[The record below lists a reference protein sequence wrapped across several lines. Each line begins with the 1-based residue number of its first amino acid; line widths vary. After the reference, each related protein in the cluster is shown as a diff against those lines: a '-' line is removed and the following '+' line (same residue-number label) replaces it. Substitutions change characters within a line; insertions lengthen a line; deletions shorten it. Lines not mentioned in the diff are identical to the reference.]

1 MQEEKVKFTMKKA
14 LAVILSIVILFG
26 WYVTLVGI
34 GSLGPIKDQM
44 KLGLDLKGGVYVVME
59 AQTNTTGED
68 LKKLMSQTQAVIEKR
83 VNQLG
88 LSEPVVTIEGQNRIR
103 VELPGAQNS
112 TDAINAIGKTA
123 QLQFIT
129 ADKKVVLDG
138 SQVKD
143 AGIEQ
148 DKQNGGYAIGLK
160 FTNEG
165 AAAFK
170 QATSD
175 IVAGKIKSTQ
185 NGVPDN
191 TIMIVLDGQVIS
203 SPGVHEV
210 IPNGQAIITGG
221 SGGFAEDEATN
232 LSALIRGGALPVA
245 LKEVQTSVVG
255 PSIGMDAL
263 WMSII
268 AGIIGVALIFVIML
282 TMYRIMGIAANIAL
296 MLYILII
303 FWVFVGMGGVLTLP
317 GIAGIILSI
326 GMAVDGNV
334 IIFSRVREEIRN
346 GKTIR
351 VSAVSG
357 FKRALGTIIDSH
369 ITTMIAGIVLYQ
381 LGTGS
386 VKGFALTLMI
396 GILTS
401 LFTAVVVTQ
410 VFVDVIAESKTF
422 CRKKY
427 FGIKEANE
435 NV

>member
-1 MQEEKVKFTMKKA
+1 MKKA
-14 LAVILSIVILFG
+14 LAVILSIVIIFG
-26 WYVTLVGI
+26 WYVTLMGI
-34 GSLGPIKDQM
+34 GSFAPIKDQM
-44 KLGLDLKGGVYVVME
+44 KLGLDLSGGVYVVME
-59 AQTNTTGED
+59 AQTKATGDD

-88 LSEPVVTIEGQNRIR
+88 LSEPIVTIEGQNRIR
-103 VELPGAQNS
+103 VELPGAENA

-123 QLQFIT
+123 QLQFVT
-129 ADKKVVLDG
+129 ADKNIVLDG

-148 DKQNGGYAIGLK
+148 DQEHGGYAIGLK

-165 AAAFK
+165 SAAFK
-170 QATSD
+170 QATTD
-175 IVAGKIKSTQ
+175 IVNGKIKSTQ
-185 NGVPDN
+185 DGVPDN
-191 TIMIVLDGQVIS
+191 TIMIILDEQIIS
-203 SPGVHEV
+203 SPLVSEV
-210 IPNGQAIITGG
+210 IPNGEAIITAGG
-221 SGGFAEDEATN
+221 TGGFEEEEATN
-232 LSALIRGGALPVA
+232 LAALIRGGALPVA
-245 LKEVQTSVVG
+245 LKEVQTSVIG
-255 PSIGMDAL
+255 PTIGMDAL
-263 WMSII
+263 WMSIL

-282 TMYRIMGIAANIAL
+282 VMYRIMGMAANFAL

-334 IIFSRVREEIRN
+334 IIFSRVREEINN
-346 GKTIR
+346 GKSVR

-386 VKGFALTLMI
+386 VKGFAMTLMI
-396 GILTS
+396 GILAS

-410 VFVDVIAESKTF
+410 VYVDVIAESKTF
-422 CRKKY
+422 SRKKY
-427 FGIKEANE
+427 FGIKEANG

>member
-1 MQEEKVKFTMKKA
+1 MKKA
-14 LAVILSIVILFG
+14 LAVILSIVIIFG
-26 WYVTLVGI
+26 WYVTLNGI
-34 GSLGPIKDQM
+34 GSFAPIKDQM

-59 AQTNTTGED
+59 AQTNATGED
-68 LKKLMSQTQAVIEKR
+68 LKQLMSQTQAVIEKR

-103 VELPGAQNS
+103 VELPGAENA

-123 QLQFIT
+123 QLQFVESNGTI
-129 ADKKVVLDG
+129 VLDG

-143 AGIEQ
+143 AGIQQ
-148 DKQNGGYAIGLK
+148 DKENGGYAIGLK
-160 FTNEG
+160 FNSQG
-165 AAAFK
+165 AEAFK
-170 QATSD
+170 QATTD
-175 IVAGKIKSTQ
+175 IMSGKIKSTKD
-185 NGVPDN
+185 GVPDAA
-191 TIMIVLDGQVIS
+191 IMIILDGQVIS
-203 SPGVHEV
+203 APVVHDI
-210 IPNGQAIITGG
+210 IPNGEAIITGG
-221 SGGFAEDEATN
+221 PGGFSEDEATN
-232 LSALIRGGALPVA
+232 TSALIRGGALPVE
-245 LKEVQTSVVG
+245 LKEVETSVVG

-263 WMSII
+263 WESII
-268 AGIIGVALIFVIML
+268 AGVIGVALIFIMML
-282 TMYRIMGIAANIAL
+282 AMYRVMGMAANIAL
-296 MLYILII
+296 LLYILIV
-303 FWVFVGMGGVLTLP
+303 FWIFVGMGGVMTLP

-334 IIFSRVREEIRN
+334 IIFHRVREEIKN

-369 ITTMIAGIVLYQ
+369 ITTIIAGIVLYQ

-386 VKGFALTLMI
+386 VKGFAMTLMI

-410 VFVDVIAESKTF
+410 VFVDVVAESKMF
-422 CRKKY
+422 SRNRY
-427 FGIKEANE
+427 FGIKEAKE

>member
-1 MQEEKVKFTMKKA
+1 MKKA

-26 WYVTLVGI
+26 WYVTLMGI
-34 GSLGPIKDQM
+34 GSFAPIKDQM
-44 KLGLDLKGGVYVVME
+44 KLGLDLSGGVYVVME
-59 AQTNTTGED
+59 AQTKATGDE
-68 LKKLMSQTQAVIEKR
+68 LKQLMSQTQAVIEKR

-103 VELPGAQNS
+103 VELPGAENA

-123 QLQFIT
+123 QLQFVT
-129 ADKKVVLDG
+129 ADNKVVLDG

-148 DKQNGGYAIGLK
+148 DQENGGYAIGLK

-165 AAAFK
+165 SAAFK
-170 QATSD
+170 QATTD
-175 IVAGKIKSTQ
+175 IVNGIIISTQ
-185 NGVPDN
+185 EGVPDN
-191 TIMIVLDGQVIS
+191 AIMIILDEQIIS
-203 SPGVHEV
+203 SPVVSEV
-210 IPNGQAIITGG
+210 IPNGEAIITAGG
-221 SGGFAEDEATN
+221 TGGFSEDEATN

-255 PSIGMDAL
+255 PTIGMDAL

-268 AGIIGVALIFVIML
+268 AGIIGVALIFIIML
-282 TMYRIMGIAANIAL
+282 VMYRIMGMAANLAL

-303 FWVFVGMGGVLTLP
+303 FWVFVEMGGVLTLP

-334 IIFSRVREEIRN
+334 IIFSRVREEINN
-346 GKTIR
+346 GKSVR

-386 VKGFALTLMI
+386 VKGFAMTLMI
-396 GILTS
+396 GILAS

-410 VFVDVIAESKTF
+410 VYVDVIAESKTF
-422 CRKKY
+422 SRKKY
-427 FGIKEANE
+427 FGIKEANG

>member
-1 MQEEKVKFTMKKA
+1 MKKA

-34 GSLGPIKDQM
+34 GPLGPIKDQI
-44 KLGLDLKGGVYVVME
+44 KLGLDLSGGVYVVME
-59 AQTNTTGED
+59 AQTKATGDE

-88 LSEPVVTIEGQNRIR
+88 LSEPIVTIEGKNRIR
-103 VELPGAQNS
+103 IELPGAENAAE
-112 TDAINAIGKTA
+112 AIDSIGKTA
-123 QLQFIT
+123 QLQFVM
-129 ADKKVVLDG
+129 ADGTVVLDG

-143 AGIEQ
+143 AGIMQ
-148 DKQNGGYAIGLK
+148 DKERGGYAISLK
-160 FTNEG
+160 FNNQG
-165 AAAFK
+165 AEAFK
-170 QATSD
+170 QATTD
-175 IVAGKIKSTQ
+175 IINGKITSTT
-185 NGVPDN
+185 NGIPSDA
-191 TIMIVLDGQVIS
+191 IMIILDKEVIS
-203 SPGVHEV
+203 SPVV
-210 IPNGQAIITGG
+210 NDIIPNGEAIITAGRT
-221 SGGFAEDEATN
+221 GGFGEEEATN
-232 LSALIRGGALPVA
+232 LSALIRGGALPVE

-263 WMSII
+263 WMSIV
-268 AGIIGVALIFVIML
+268 AGVIGVGLIFIIMV
-282 TMYRIMGIAANIAL
+282 TMYRIMGWAANLAL
-296 MLYILII
+296 LLYILII

-334 IIFSRVREEIRN
+334 IIFSRVREEIKN

-351 VSAVSG
+351 VAAVSG

-386 VKGFALTLMI
+386 VRGFALTLMI
-396 GILTS
+396 GILAS
-401 LFTAVVVTQ
+401 LLTAVVVTQ
-410 VFVDVIAESKTF
+410 VYVDVIAESKMF
-422 CRKKY
+422 CKKKY
-427 FGIKEANE
+427 FGIREVNG

>member
-1 MQEEKVKFTMKKA
+1 
-14 LAVILSIVILFG
+14 
-26 WYVTLVGI
+26 
-34 GSLGPIKDQM
+34 
-44 KLGLDLKGGVYVVME
+44 ME
-59 AQTNTTGED
+59 AQTNATGEE
-68 LKKLMSQTQAVIEKR
+68 LKSLMSQTQAVIEKR

-103 VELPGAQNS
+103 VELPGAKNA

-123 QLQFIT
+123 QLQFIR
-129 ADKKVVLDG
+129 ADDKVVLDG
-138 SQVKD
+138 SNVKD

-148 DKQNGGYAIGLK
+148 DQENGGYAIGLK
-160 FTNEG
+160 FDAKG
-165 AAAFK
+165 AEAFK
-170 QATSD
+170 TATED
-175 IVAGKIKSTQ
+175 IVAGKVKSTHSDL
-185 NGVPDN
+185 PDN
-191 TIMIVLDGQVIS
+191 TILIVLDGQVIS
-203 SPGVHEV
+203 NPLVHEV

-221 SGGFAEDEATN
+221 TGGFGEEEATN

-245 LKEVQTSVVG
+245 LQEVETSVVG

-263 WMSII
+263 WMSIV
-268 AGIIGVALIFVIML
+268 AGIIGVALIFVLML
-282 TMYRIMGIAANIAL
+282 TMYRIMGIAANVAL
-296 MLYILII
+296 LLYILIV
-303 FWVFVGMGGVLTLP
+303 FWIFVGMGGVMTLP

-334 IIFSRVREEIRN
+334 IIFSRVREEIKN

-369 ITTMIAGIVLYQ
+369 ITTIIAGIVLYQ

-386 VKGFALTLMI
+386 VKGFAMTLMI

-422 CRKKY
+422 NRNRF
-427 FGIKEANE
+427 FGIKEANG